1 MRKPLGVTRPDSAP
15 VDALNI
21 GPDQTPGQ
29 TPGQTSGG
37 RRALRRRFG
46 ALARSLVVA
55 TLLAAS
61 LLVALSLSHAPAM
74 SPICACG
81 LGNTVTMV
89 ANNAP
94 ALAYAPPNDA
104 TDAPAGIFA
113 LDYVA
118 QKPVSFYE
126 DLSRAPS
133 APDPNSVKWRW
144 DFGDGSPMSY
154 QVRPTHTYANPGTYT
169 IIVSVYEPLSGD
181 WGLFD
186 NAIMHVIASPFTNP
200 PVAQAHALTSSVIGV
215 GGQIT
220 FDATGSHAVQGSSL
234 TYSWNFG
241 DNSVASGTKVTHLFK
256 QAGRGFVTLTVTD
269 SRGAKAIARVAV
281 VIVEVAQPAKVT
293 VSSTSAPVGAV
304 FNFDASQTQPPAD
317 QPVSVAWDFGD
328 GSPLMTTSAPTVGH
342 SYQKPGHYTVT
353 IGVYGQL
360 GDGGVTTL
368 KVNVLAAAGATNAG
382 ASHSGPSWLMIGG
395 GALLVL
401 LVLGGAGAF
410 WLNQRKR
417 AAAIRKRQMEIELA
431 RARRV
436 NGGQT
441 RRRPP
446 QTGPGG
452 PGGPGGDP
460 RAGTGTPAGAPGR
473 SGPMR
478 QERPPYPGSRDDTY
492 RR

>member
-1 MRKPLGVTRPDSAP
+1 MRPDNAP
-15 VDALNI
+15 ENSLDM
-21 GPDQTPGQ
+21 GPDQARGDRH
-29 TPGQTSGG
+29 SV
-37 RRALRRRFG
+37 RRRLG
-46 ALARSLVVA
+46 ALARSLA
-55 TLLAAS
+55 LASLLAAS
-61 LLVALSLSHAPAM
+61 LMVALSLSHAPAT

-154 QVRPTHTYANPGTYT
+154 EVKPSHTYAKPGMYT
-169 IIVSVYEPLSGD
+169 IVVSVYEPLSGD
-181 WGLFD
+181 WGVFD
-186 NAIMHVIASPFTNP
+186 NAIMHVIGAQFTNP

-220 FDATGSHAVQGSSL
+220 FDATGSHAVAGSSL
-234 TYSWNFG
+234 TYDWNFG
-241 DNSVASGTKVTHLFK
+241 DNSVGTGTKVTHLFK

-269 SRGAKAIARVAV
+269 SRGAKSIAQVAV

-293 VSSTSAPVGAV
+293 VSATSAPVGTQ

-317 QPVSVAWDFGD
+317 QPVAVAWDFGD
-328 GSPLMTTSAPTVGH
+328 GSPLMTTSAPTIGH
-342 SYQKPGHYTVT
+342 TYKKPGNYTVT

-368 KVNVLAAAGATNAG
+368 KVSVLAVGGATG
-382 ASHSGPSWLMIGG
+382 SDASRGGPNWLLLGG
-395 GALLVL
+395 GALLVV
-401 LVLGGAGAF
+401 LVLVGGGAF
-410 WLNQRKR
+410 WVSQRKR

-431 RARRV
+431 RSRRV
-436 NGGQT
+436 NGGQS

-446 QTGPGG
+446 QSGPGAG
-452 PGGPGGDP
+452 PRVG
-460 RAGTGTPAGAPGR
+460 APAGAPGR

-478 QERPPYPGSRDDTY
+478 PDRPERPPYPGSRDDTH

>member
-21 GPDQTPGQ
+21 GPDQTPDQ
-29 TPGQTSGG
+29 ASRG

-118 QKPVSFYE
+118 QKPVNFYE

-144 DFGDGSPMSY
+144 DFGDGSPVSY
-154 QVRPTHTYANPGTYT
+154 QVRPTHTYAKPGTYT
-169 IIVSVYEPLSGD
+169 VVVSVYEPLSGD

-186 NAIMHVIASPFTNP
+186 NAIMHVIGSPFTNP
-200 PVAQAHALTSSVIGV
+200 PVAHAHALTSSVIGV

-234 TYSWNFG
+234 TYNWNFG
-241 DNSVASGTKVTHLFK
+241 DNSVATGTKVTHLFK

-269 SRGAKAIARVAV
+269 SRGAKAIAQVAV
-281 VIVEVAQPAKVT
+281 VIVETAQPAKVT

-304 FNFDASQTQPPAD
+304 FSFDASQTQPPAD
-317 QPVSVAWDFGD
+317 QPVVVAWDFGD

-342 SYQKPGHYTVT
+342 AYRKPGHYTVT

-368 KVNVLAAAGATNAG
+368 KVNVVAAAGATGAG
-382 ASHSGPSWLMIGG
+382 ASHSGPGWLLIG

-401 LVLGGAGAF
+401 LMLGGGGAF
-410 WLNQRKR
+410 WLSQRKR
-417 AAAIRKRQMEIELA
+417 AAAMRKRQMEIELA

-441 RRRPP
+441 RRHPP

-452 PGGPGGDP
+452 GP
-460 RAGTGTPAGAPGR
+460 RVGTPAGTPGR
-473 SGPMR
+473 SAPMR
-478 QERPPYPGSRDDTY
+478 QERPPYPGSRDDN
-492 RR
+492 RRR

>member
-1 MRKPLGVTRPDSAP
+1 MREPEEAMRSDSAP
-15 VDALNI
+15 DNALDI
-21 GPDQTPGQ
+21 SSDQTPG
-29 TPGQTSGG
+29 S
-37 RRALRRRFG
+37 RHALRRRLG
-46 ALARSLVVA
+46 ALARMLTLA

-61 LLVALSLSHAPAM
+61 LVVALSLSHAPAT

-118 QKPVSFYE
+118 QKPVTLYE

-144 DFGDGSPMSY
+144 DFGDGSPVSY
-154 QVRPTHTYANPGTYT
+154 QVKPTHTFTKPGTYT
-169 IIVSVYEPLSGD
+169 IVVSVYEPLSND

-186 NAIMHVIASPFTNP
+186 NAIMHVIGSSFTNP

-220 FDATGSHAVQGSSL
+220 FDATGSHAVEGSAL

-241 DNSVASGTKVTHLFK
+241 DNSLGSGTKVTHLFK

-269 SRGAKAIARVAV
+269 SRGAKSIAQVAV
-281 VIVEVAQPAKVT
+281 VIVETAQPAKVT
-293 VSSTSAPVGAV
+293 VSSTSAPVGTQ

-317 QPVSVAWDFGD
+317 QPVAVAWDFGD

-342 SYQKPGHYTVT
+342 TYQKPGAYTVT

-368 KVNVLAAAGATNAG
+368 KVNVLGASGAAGPG
-382 ASHSGPSWLMIGG
+382 ASHGGPSWLLIGG

-401 LVLGGAGAF
+401 ALLAGGGAF

-436 NGGQT
+436 NNGQA

-446 QTGPGG
+446 QSGPGG
-452 PGGPGGDP
+452 RPC
-460 RAGTGTPAGAPGR
+460 AGAPAGAPGR

-478 QERPPYPGSRDDTY
+478 QERPPYPGGRDDI
-492 RR
+492 RRR